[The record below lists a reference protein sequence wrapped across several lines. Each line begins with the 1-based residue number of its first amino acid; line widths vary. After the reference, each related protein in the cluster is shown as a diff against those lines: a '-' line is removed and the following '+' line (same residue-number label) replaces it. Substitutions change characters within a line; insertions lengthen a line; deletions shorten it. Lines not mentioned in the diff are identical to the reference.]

1 MSYVKRAYRGEV
13 DVNRLR
19 LYSLG
24 EVRSEQYKGVFRGR
38 EGFEREFPAAGRYCR
53 CDEMSQQVLQ
63 QSTRAPLLEAC

>member
-24 EVRSEQYKGVFRGR
+24 EVRSEQYQGVFRGR
-38 EGFEREFPAAGRYCR
+38 EGFEREFPAK
-53 CDEMSQQVLQ
+53 L
-63 QSTRAPLLEAC
+63 